1 MMKLG
6 AILAEL
12 REDRSL
18 KQADIAEMLHL
29 SVSSISAYETG
40 SRLPN
45 LEVLMEYARLFDVT
59 ADYLLGLSA
68 EPISPSVFNEE
79 FAENISMGQLVKDLR
94 ILTSEQR
101 AAILVLLK
109 NMRFYAE
116 VSRQAEINGEK
127 RK

>member
-45 LEVLMEYARLFDVT
+45 LEVLVEYACIFDVT
-59 ADYLLGLSA
+59 SDYLLGLST
-68 EPISPSVFNEE
+68 ESISPSVFNEE
-79 FAENISMGQLVKDLR
+79 FAENISMGQVVKALR

>member
-79 FAENISMGQLVKDLR
+79 FAENISMGQLVKALR